1 MSGSRSFASLSSALL
16 SRKGGA
22 RPAMRPQLGGAAG
35 DDLGWNDMGT
45 DVPAADVAPAAATIA
60 TSVATLTPNVP
71 AAGLLA
77 RKPLLAEVVPFAR
90 DVAVIASSPAGLAK
104 KTNPTPVRRTRP
116 AAFTLR
122 IDPERHLRLRLA
134 CQLQARSAQALVTE
148 AVDRFL
154 ADLPELEPLAAHPGR
169 QRLA

>member
-1 MSGSRSFASLSSALL
+1 MSGSRSFASLSSTLL

-22 RPAMRPQLGGAAG
+22 RPAMRPQLGVSAS

-45 DVPAADVAPAAATIA
+45 DVPVADVAPAAAAIVA
-60 TSVATLTPNVP
+60 HVATLTPHAP
-71 AAGLLA
+71 ATGLLA
-77 RKPLLAEVVPFAR
+77 RKPQLAEVVPFAR
-90 DVAVIASSPAGLAK
+90 EVAVTAPPATGLAQK
-104 KTNPTPVRRTRP
+104 PDQAPVRRTRP

-122 IDPERHLRLRLA
+122 IDPDRHLRLRLA
-134 CQLQARSAQALVTE
+134 CQLQGRSAQALVTE

-154 ADLPELEPLAAHPGR
+154 ADLPEIEPMAERTVR